1 MAQNIINM
9 LKWHPKYD
17 LSNCKITYIH
27 RGSPGNLKTIKG
39 SEIKNIDRGFIILK
53 NDVAIPYHRIVKVQC
68 KNFVWERK

>member
-39 SEIKNIDRGFIILK
+39 SEIKTSIEDL
-53 NDVAIPYHRIVKVQC
+53 
-68 KNFVWERK
+68 